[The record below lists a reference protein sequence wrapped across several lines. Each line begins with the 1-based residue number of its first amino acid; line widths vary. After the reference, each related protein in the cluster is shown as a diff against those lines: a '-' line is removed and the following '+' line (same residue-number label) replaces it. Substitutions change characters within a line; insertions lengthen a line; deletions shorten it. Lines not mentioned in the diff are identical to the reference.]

1 MKLKIIK
8 IKKAKRVPVELIGL
22 HIRLKNKCQPHQKVV
37 YFKNVPMIVK
47 KNYWDF
53 ILDVILKRKV

>member
-1 MKLKIIK
+1 MKLKLIK

-22 HIRLKNKCQPHQKVV
+22 HIRLKDKCQPNQKVV

-47 KNYWDF
+47 KNYWDY
-53 ILDVILKRKV
+53 IMDMILKRKV